1 MWCQVTDRKIPPTT
15 KMPAGVPGGVYM
27 SVGRAGKCFQDKVA
41 AGPALL
47 GCYLSL
53 STAPPLAVLRFD
65 PKARA
70 AICLLT
76 APGGGELHIDTLAQE
91 QYRLHHMNPPIHPS

>member
-1 MWCQVTDRKIPPTT
+1 MTDRKIPPTT

-27 SVGRAGKCFQDKVA
+27 SVGRAGKRFQDKVA

-53 STAPPLAVLRFD
+53 SPAPPLAVLRFD
-65 PKARA
+65 PRRG
-70 AICLLT
+70 LYSLVQ
-76 APGGGELHIDTLAQE
+76 APGGELQH
-91 QYRLHHMNPPIHPS
+91 